1 MHLIFEYNL
10 KTCRT
15 VKAPI
20 NLYDVF
26 FFIKRLKGGRS

>member
-1 MHLIFEYNL
+1 MHLILEYNL

-26 FFIKRLKGGRS
+26 FIKRLKGGRS